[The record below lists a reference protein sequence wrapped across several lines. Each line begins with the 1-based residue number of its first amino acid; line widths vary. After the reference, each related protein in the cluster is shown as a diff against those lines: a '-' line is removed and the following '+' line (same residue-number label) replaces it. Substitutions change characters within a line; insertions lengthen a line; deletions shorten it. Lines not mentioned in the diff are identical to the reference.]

1 MGETVTSLLTQQ
13 FIEEVQNVLPRR
25 SGLLA
30 GLLCKVGSTV
40 VQVHPV
46 DAPGQQGQHALGRA
60 ESYFIPAIEY

>member
-1 MGETVTSLLTQQ
+1 MGERRRAPKVTGGRVDPGDFMTSSLTQQ

-30 GLLCKVGSTV
+30 GLLCEVGGTV

-46 DAPGQQGQHALGRA
+46 DAPGQ
-60 ESYFIPAIEY
+60 